1 MTKMK
6 TFTARYS
13 GRLAPGRQP
22 TKQIKA
28 PDADCARKQA
38 AYWFGCIAESD
49 RLTVALAPAKRWP
62 TEAELQAEFA
72 ALEAARGKGN
82 S

>member
-1 MTKMK
+1 MNAYI
-6 TFTARYS
+6 ARYS
-13 GRLAPGRQP
+13 GRLSAGRQP
-22 TKQIKA
+22 TKKITA
-28 PDADCARKQA
+28 LDSDCARKQA

-49 RLTVALAPAKRWP
+49 RLTVTLADSPAKRWP
-62 TEAELQAEFA
+62 TEAELQAETD